1 MMIVKDRWFI
11 REFPYTGK
19 QFIGLLTDVQFFSRW
34 IEPEEAIDYT
44 TCAKV
49 TRFQLSISLL
59 DIK

>member
-1 MMIVKDRWFI
+1 MIVKDRWFI

-49 TRFQLSISLL
+49 
-59 DIK
+59 